1 MPLTSQESALPIPLT
16 VMITAAASG
25 IGRTVAEAFAAGGH
39 RVFVSDSDRE
49 ALDEMSASNPRIVA
63 SRVDVTS
70 SAEIEAWFAA
80 VQREAG
86 GVDVLINNAG
96 IAGPTSRLENIAPA
110 DWHRCID
117 ICLNSQFLTSRC
129 AIPLMKE
136 QKGGSIINLSST
148 AGLFGFGLRTPYA
161 AAKWAVIGLTKSM
174 AIELGDWNI
183 RVNAI
188 CPGSVSGDRMDRVI
202 AAEASMRLTSPE
214 EIRREYTNGQS
225 IKRFVEPK
233 EIADLCLFLSSPA
246 ANMISGQS
254 IAVDGHTETFHL

>member
-1 MPLTSQESALPIPLT
+1 MSMPLT
-16 VMITAAASG
+16 VVITAAASG
-25 IGRTVAEAFAAGGH
+25 IGRIVAEAFAAAGH
-39 RVFVSDSDRE
+39 RVFVSDANAQAVE
-49 ALDEMSASNPRIVA
+49 AMSAANPGISA

-70 SAEIEAWFAA
+70 AEEIEAWFAA
-80 VQREAG
+80 VKGAAG

-96 IAGPTSRLENIAPA
+96 IAGPTERLENIAVES
-110 DWHRCID
+110 WYQCID
-117 ICLNSQFLTSRC
+117 VCLNSQFLTSRC

-136 QKGGSIINLSST
+136 KRSGSIINLSST
-148 AGLFGFGLRTPYA
+148 AGLFGYGLRTPYA

-202 AAEASMRLTSPE
+202 AAEAALRATSPD
-214 EIRREYTNGQS
+214 EIRREYTSGQS
-225 IKRFVEPK
+225 IKRFTEPI

-246 ANMISGQS
+246 AGMISGQA
-254 IAVDGHTETFHL
+254 IAIDGHTETYHL

>member
-1 MPLTSQESALPIPLT
+1 
-16 VMITAAASG
+16 MITAAASG
-25 IGRTVAEAFAAGGH
+25 IGRTVAEAFAAAGH
-39 RVFVSDSDRE
+39 RVFVSDADRK
-49 ALDEMSASNPRIVA
+49 AVDDMSASNPGIAV

-70 SAEIEAWFAA
+70 SSEIEAWTAT

-96 IAGPTSRLENIAPA
+96 IAGPTARLEEITPE
-110 DWHRCID
+110 DWQRCINV
-117 ICLNSQFLTSRC
+117 CLTSQFLTSRC

-136 QKGGSIINLSST
+136 KKSGCIINLSST
-148 AGLFGFGLRTPYA
+148 AGLFGYGLRTPYA

-174 AIELGDWNI
+174 AVELGDWNI

-202 AAEASMRLTSPE
+202 AAEAKMRSTSPE
-214 EIRREYTNGQS
+214 EVRREYTSGQS

-246 ANMISGQS
+246 ASMINGQS
-254 IAVDGHTETFHL
+254 MAIDGHTETFHI

>member
-1 MPLTSQESALPIPLT
+1 MPTPLV

-25 IGRTVAEAFAAGGH
+25 IGRTVAETFATAGH
-39 RVFVSDSDRE
+39 RVFVSDANAKSVE
-49 ALDEMSASNPRIVA
+49 EMSAANPGISA
-63 SRVDVTS
+63 NRVDVTS
-70 SAEIEAWFAA
+70 PEEIEAWFATVKA
-80 VQREAG
+80 TTD

-96 IAGPTSRLENIAPA
+96 IAGPTERLENIAVES
-110 DWHRCID
+110 WHQCID
-117 ICLNSQFLTSRC
+117 VCLNSQFLTSRC

-136 QKGGSIINLSST
+136 RRNGSIINLSST
-148 AGLFGFGLRTPYA
+148 AGLFGYGLRTPYA

-202 AAEASMRLTSPE
+202 AAEAALRSTSPE
-214 EIRREYTNGQS
+214 EIRREYTSGQS
-225 IKRFVEPK
+225 IKRFTEPK

-246 ANMISGQS
+246 AGMISGQA
-254 IAVDGHTETFHL
+254 IAVDGHTETYHI

>member
-1 MPLTSQESALPIPLT
+1 MSAPLI

-25 IGRTVAEAFAAGGH
+25 IGRTVAEAFATAGH
-39 RVFVSDSDRE
+39 RVFACDADARAVE
-49 ALDEMSASNPRIVA
+49 EMSASNPTIAA

-70 SAEIEAWFAA
+70 PAEIEAWFASVKA
-80 VQREAG
+80 EAG
-86 GVDVLINNAG
+86 GLDVLINNAG
-96 IAGPTSRLENIAPA
+96 IAGPTDRLENIAVER
-110 DWHRCID
+110 WQQCID
-117 ICLNSQFLTSRC
+117 VCLNSQFLTGRC

-136 QKGGSIINLSST
+136 RGSGSIINLSST
-148 AGLFGFGLRTPYA
+148 AGLFGYGLRTPYA

-202 AAEASMRLTSPE
+202 AAEASMRATSAE
-214 EIRREYTNGQS
+214 EIRRGYTSGQS
-225 IKRFVEPK
+225 IKRFVEPR

-246 ANMISGQS
+246 ASMISGQA
-254 IAVDGHTETFHL
+254 IAIDGHTETYHL